1 MKKLFFIFAFV
12 LIAFMANAQSPTA
25 SVAAAQTIK
34 AGEKFTVTV
43 NISKLDLSCFAQ
55 YQIQIPSG
63 FTPME
68 ISGGS
73 DNANYYYEN
82 GKVLYQWYK
91 LPVDRNNVELRFD
104 LTADSKLAAG
114 KYQMPGYFSY
124 QYNNRLGQADTEL
137 TVEVK

>member
-12 LIAFMANAQSPTA
+12 LIAFIANAQSPTA
-25 SVAAAQTIK
+25 SVTAAQTIK
-34 AGEKFTVTV
+34 AGETFTVV
-43 NISKLDLSCFAQ
+43 VKISKLDLSCFAQ

-63 FTPME
+63 FTPKE
-68 ISGGS
+68 IPGGS

-91 LPVDRNNVELRFD
+91 LPVNRNDIELRFT
-104 LTADSKLAAG
+104 LTADNKLASG